1 MCRMIRW
8 LVPIAALA
16 LVPST
21 AMAREAAD
29 EKKPL
34 EDVEAP
40 SSLEGAAADVKAEA
54 AQDPVGK
61 AGPILLEAGLGPSF
75 NLTSEDLALALSVNL
90 GFALVK
96 GDGGTDFTD
105 GDLYLV
111 LAPSLSIGSLLGIIL
126 PVGLQYDIPTPI
138 EGLYVYPKAT
148 VGYAAILNPGDGDSG
163 DALAVTPTAGV
174 KLQASPA
181 FHVALEPVSL
191 PIYLGNGSSVL
202 EYRALALAGFDL

>member
-1 MCRMIRW
+1 MRGIVRSVVASMALT
-8 LVPIAALA
+8 LVPATALA
-16 LVPST
+16 Q
-21 AMAREAAD
+21 EAD
-29 EKKPL
+29 GEKKPL

-40 SSLEGAAADVKAEA
+40 STLENAAADVKAEA
-54 AQDPVGK
+54 AEDPAGK
-61 AGPILLEAGLGPSF
+61 AGPILLEAGVGPSF
-75 NLTSEDLALALSVNL
+75 NLTSEDLALALQDNL

-96 GDGGTDFTD
+96 GDGGTGFGD

-111 LAPSLSIGSLLGIIL
+111 LTPSLSVGELLGIIL
-126 PVGLQYDIPTPI
+126 PVGVQYDIPMPI
-138 EGLYVYPKAT
+138 EGVYLYPRAT